1 MSSIDG
7 LPGKV
12 EVPVADQNGMMEEMK
27 RIRKLK
33 MEREVLADPS
43 KAKELMK
50 AESTVTYNAKGTLI
64 QTAGSM

>member
-7 LPGKV
+7 FPGKV
-12 EVPVADQNGMMEEMK
+12 EIPAVDQNSMMEEMK
-27 RIRKLK
+27 QIRKLK

-50 AESTVTYNAKGTLI
+50 AESTVTYNAKGALI